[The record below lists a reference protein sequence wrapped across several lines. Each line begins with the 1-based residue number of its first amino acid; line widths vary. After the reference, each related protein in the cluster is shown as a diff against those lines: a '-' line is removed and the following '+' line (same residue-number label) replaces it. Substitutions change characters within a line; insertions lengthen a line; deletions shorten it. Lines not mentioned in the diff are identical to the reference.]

1 MLFCFL
7 LARSSRDV
15 FLMIPRIGQSGSILF
30 VTEPIVI
37 TLQLNNLDV
46 MFFGDEFDYILK
58 IRQFFTVRNNVNG

>member
-1 MLFCFL
+1 
-7 LARSSRDV
+7 
-15 FLMIPRIGQSGSILF
+15 MIPRIGQSGSILF